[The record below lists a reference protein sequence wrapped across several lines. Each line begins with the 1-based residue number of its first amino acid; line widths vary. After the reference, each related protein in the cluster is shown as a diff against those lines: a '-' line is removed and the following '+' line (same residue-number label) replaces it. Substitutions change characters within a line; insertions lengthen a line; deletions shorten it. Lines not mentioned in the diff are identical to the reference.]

1 MLWEKHAA
9 CQPEIIRAHQK
20 DEYFQ
25 TILKNKI
32 AAVVLSLFG
41 KFFSCHYENNLTFFA
56 YYFEVI
62 M

>member
-1 MLWEKHAA
+1 MSWEKHAA
-9 CQPEIIRAHQK
+9 GQPEIIRAYQK

-41 KFFSCHYENNLTFFA
+41 KFLVATRKTISPFWHTTFK
-56 YYFEVI
+56 
-62 M
+62 